1 LRRARTFTRVS
12 RTRLRATRA
21 RKRAHNAR
29 VFCTRDARRVFPL
42 DDGEYDCVVT
52 DVARDDDGVVVDLAI
67 SSGDAKGHV
76 VRLRVAMNDE
86 PIHWLGL
93 PGRLRVTDGVPTFRL
108 DGN

>member
-1 LRRARTFTRVS
+1 M
-12 RTRLRATRA
+12 
-21 RKRAHNAR
+21 
-29 VFCTRDARRVFPL
+29 RDARRVFPL

-52 DVARDDDGVVVDLAI
+52 DVLRDDDGVAVELAI

-86 PIHWLGL
+86 PLHWLGL
-93 PGRLRVTDGVPTFRL
+93 PGQLRVTDGVPAFRL